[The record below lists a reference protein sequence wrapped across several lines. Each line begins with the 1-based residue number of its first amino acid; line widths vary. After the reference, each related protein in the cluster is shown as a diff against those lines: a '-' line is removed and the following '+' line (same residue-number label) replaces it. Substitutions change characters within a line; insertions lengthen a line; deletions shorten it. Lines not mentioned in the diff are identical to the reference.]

1 MQDLIYNLN
10 KKHYN
15 ILEMFRLQYVSNL
28 YLHHYEKATFP
39 LLVRPAARY
48 LALSGNIG
56 QSSKIYASFL
66 NYASKYWDKVFYVG
80 GETERFTNIN
90 HYTKQYK
97 NIFVLNDT
105 NPSVYIPQMNIA
117 IVGATP
123 TDCRLK
129 EQIDRWTLQQAQ
141 ICVITPEPPIPS
153 FSTSNVRAWIT
164 SGHVSAHTNLTDKTI
179 AVVNGRGTK
188 ETPPDN
194 YSTSAILE
202 FPLKEPD
209 PNLDP
214 LLVDSATGW
223 A

>member
-1 MQDLIYNLN
+1 
-10 KKHYN
+10 
-15 ILEMFRLQYVSNL
+15 MFRLQHVSNL
-28 YLHHYEKATFP
+28 HLHKYEKAVFP

-48 LALSGNIG
+48 LALVGNIG
-56 QSSKIYASFL
+56 QSSPVYKSFL
-66 NYASKYWDKVFYVG
+66 DYTSRYWDTVFYVG
-80 GETERFTNIN
+80 GQTEYLTDLSN
-90 HYTKQYK
+90 YVKDYK
-97 NIFVLNDT
+97 NIIVLNDS
-105 NPSVYIPQMNIA
+105 NPSVYIQKANVA
-117 IVGATP
+117 IVGITP

-141 ICVITPEPPIPS
+141 VCVLTAEPPVQS
-153 FSTSNVRAWIT
+153 FCTEKTRAWIT
-164 SGHVSAHTNLTDKTI
+164 GGEGFSANTILTNNTV

-194 YSTSAILE
+194 YSTSAIVE
-202 FPLKEPD
+202 FPIKEPD

>member
-1 MQDLIYNLN
+1 
-10 KKHYN
+10 
-15 ILEMFRLQYVSNL
+15 MFRLQYVSNL
-28 YLHHYEKATFP
+28 YLHRYEKATFP

-56 QSSKIYASFL
+56 QPSKTYNSFL
-66 NYASKYWDKVFYVG
+66 NYVSNYWDKVFYVG

-90 HYTKQYK
+90 DYTKQYK
-97 NIFVLNDT
+97 NIFVLNDN

-141 ICVITPEPPIPS
+141 ICVITPEPPVPS

-164 SGHVSAHTNLTDKTI
+164 SGHVSAYTNLTDKTV

-188 ETPPDN
+188 DTPPDN

-223 A
+223 S

>member
-1 MQDLIYNLN
+1 
-10 KKHYN
+10 
-15 ILEMFRLQYVSNL
+15 MFRLQYVSNL

-56 QSSKIYASFL
+56 LPSNIYASFL
-66 NYASKYWDKVFYVG
+66 NYASNYWDKVFYVG
-80 GETERFTNIN
+80 GETERFTNLN
-90 HYTKQYK
+90 DYTKQYK
-97 NIFVLNDT
+97 NIFVLNDN
-105 NPSVYIPQMNIA
+105 NPSAYLQKANVA

-141 ICVITPEPPIPS
+141 ICVITPEPPVPS

-164 SGHVSAHTNLTDKTI
+164 SGHISAFTNITDKTV
-179 AVVNGRGTK
+179 AVVNGRGTN
-188 ETPPDN
+188 ETPSEN
-194 YSTSAILE
+194 YSTTAIVE

-223 A
+223 S